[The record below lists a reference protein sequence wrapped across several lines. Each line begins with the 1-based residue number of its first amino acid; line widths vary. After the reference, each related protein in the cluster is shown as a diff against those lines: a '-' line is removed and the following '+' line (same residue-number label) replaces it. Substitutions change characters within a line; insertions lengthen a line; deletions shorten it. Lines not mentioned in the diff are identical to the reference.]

1 MEFDTKDPVLFHFVS
16 SISRLHFFLHELRHL
31 LKQQL
36 ESLTCVSTNFILY
49 HIILFYS
56 LTYFILVYFISLIIF
71 LYDYIYFILFHF
83 ILYHPLVVFLLLMN
97 CGMYTNRKWN
107 YEHVFILPCWGKI
120 YFLWFKMITLFILFY
135 FISSYFILFY

>member
-1 MEFDTKDPVLFHFVS
+1 MS
-16 SISRLHFFLHELRHL
+16 SIRRLHFFLHELRHL

-135 FISSYFILFY
+135 FISSYFILFYSILF

>member
-1 MEFDTKDPVLFHFVS
+1 MFLILFILSYLIWFNFILCRPLVVFIFFD
-16 SISRLHFFLHELRHL
+16 ELRHL
-31 LKQQL
+31 LKQQM
-36 ESLTCVSTNFILY
+36 ESLTCVCTNFILY

-56 LTYFILVYFISLIIF
+56 LTYFILFYFISLIIF
-71 LYDYIYFILFHF
+71 LYDFIYLISFYF

-120 YFLWFKMITLFILFY
+120 YFLWFKMII
-135 FISSYFILFY
+135 